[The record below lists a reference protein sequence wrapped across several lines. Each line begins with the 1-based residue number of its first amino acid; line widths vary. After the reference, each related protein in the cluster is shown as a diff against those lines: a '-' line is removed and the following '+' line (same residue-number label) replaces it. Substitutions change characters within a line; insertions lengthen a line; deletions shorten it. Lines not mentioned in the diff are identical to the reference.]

1 MFVFCKFGCIPTL
14 LDEEYIW
21 TNVVC
26 MCVSKI
32 TLWKYHSSRTTRDVI
47 STRLEYINSICSS
60 SDFYLVVS
68 DTNKKNNQQRRV
80 CITKCDD
87 STFWR
92 LLWQRLHLLLF
103 ESIILMIKA
112 SLKRLK
118 LRPCMT
124 LTSTFQNKLPVNPS
138 K

>member
-1 MFVFCKFGCIPTL
+1 MFVFSKFGCIPTL

-47 STRLEYINSICSS
+47 STRLEYINSN

-68 DTNKKNNQQRRV
+68 DTNKKK
-80 CITKCDD
+80 ITSKGV
-87 STFWR
+87 FV
-92 LLWQRLHLLLF
+92 LQNV
-103 ESIILMIKA
+103 MIQ
-112 SLKRLK
+112 L
-118 LRPCMT
+118 CG
-124 LTSTFQNKLPVNPS
+124 V
-138 K
+138 